1 MPFML
6 GDGTEQRKKSEPL
19 DRFKKAQES
28 VYKQAL
34 EEIKK
39 GCKSGHWIWFIFP
52 QMKGLGMSYNANYYG
67 ISDLEEAKAYL
78 MDPILGSRLVEI
90 SQTLLDLQNVT
101 MWDVFGGVDEM
112 KLRSSMTLFSMVSE
126 DSVFEDVLNRYFNG
140 EKDELTLTL
149 VNRQEIHNSL

>member
-6 GDGTEQRKKSEPL
+6 GDGTEQRKKSELL

-52 QMKGLGMSYNANYYG
+52 QMKGLVYWLAD
-67 ISDLEEAKAYL
+67 I
-78 MDPILGSRLVEI
+78 
-90 SQTLLDLQNVT
+90 
-101 MWDVFGGVDEM
+101 
-112 KLRSSMTLFSMVSE
+112 
-126 DSVFEDVLNRYFNG
+126 
-140 EKDELTLTL
+140 
-149 VNRQEIHNSL
+149 